1 MPSLIAI
8 TAFVLMVFAPARAGA
23 QPFSDAQ
30 PSKATLAIVGG
41 YLIDGHEGPPVRNSV
56 VLVDGAKIVAVGTID
71 SLKVPPGAKVID
83 AAGYTV
89 MPGLIDSHVHIDTL
103 GMADYYAITKTI
115 ARATWRR

>member
-1 MPSLIAI
+1 MAALISALLVI
-8 TAFVLMVFAPARAGA
+8 GLLPAAAAA

-30 PSKATLAIVGG
+30 PPKATLAIVGG
-41 YLIDGHEGPPVRNSV
+41 YLIDGHEGPPIRNSI
-56 VLVDGAKIVAVGTID
+56 VLIDGAKIVAVGTTD

-103 GMADYYAITKTI
+103 GMADYYRYHQTY
-115 ARATWRR
+115 